1 MLLIKCTAVLF
12 YRDIKP
18 ENVLFASNMV
28 LKVADFGLAVSV
40 REERAVTRVGASPRL
55 VSASCSELQSLSGP
69 FSGYCCNDVHA
80 W

>member
-18 ENVLFASNMV
+18 ENVLFTSNMV

-40 REERAVTRVGASPRL
+40 REERT
-55 VSASCSELQSLSGP
+55 
-69 FSGYCCNDVHA
+69 
-80 W
+80 